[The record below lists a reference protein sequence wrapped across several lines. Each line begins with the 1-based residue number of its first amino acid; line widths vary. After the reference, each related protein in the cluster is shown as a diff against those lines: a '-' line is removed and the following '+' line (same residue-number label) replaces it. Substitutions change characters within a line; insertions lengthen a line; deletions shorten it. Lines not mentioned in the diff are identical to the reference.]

1 MSAQQAFDAEL
12 ARAMSRRQF
21 LVRLARASS
30 AAILVSSP
38 LGCATM
44 HGRLQRRR
52 LGDTVIFTPVQEKTV
67 AKIIDGFNPPD
78 TEIRKRL
85 HAEDPDYDPVEVW
98 AEFAWAYGD
107 EFLADMRFL
116 IDFVNVLPTFTR
128 TFSTRHGLPARFELQ
143 RFHPLDANRYFL
155 FLRDSSLRPL
165 RNIFTGARFIGTAPI
180 YMNERV
186 TWKVM
191 NYPGPWLRDPARP
204 DEDLAHSTS
213 FDLAKE
219 TEDNVAAL
227 RRRVVAHDALRTGLE
242 AARVVSGQDRL
253 VLETD
258 VVVVGSGAG
267 GSFVAAEL
275 AAKTGQRILIV
286 EKGEFIEPDEFVQ
299 RERLMMPRIFDTEF
313 SVNQLFGREIP
324 TLSTTVVTGKL
335 VGGSATINHALAFEP
350 PRPVI
355 RDWREQNGA
364 DLDYEDLA
372 PHLDA
377 IGKLLRIAAV
387 PESQI
392 SGSNLALR
400 RGVQALGLLHHGPTV
415 RNAHQCIGCGYC
427 DLGCRYNRKLTPLN
441 VVLPMAARRGAQVLA
456 NCRVDQVLLEELPD
470 DGRDGRT
477 HRATGVVGYLTD
489 ARGVNR
495 ERIEIRARRV
505 VLAAGPFASPR
516 ILMRSGVPDLR
527 RAKGAERAVG
537 ERFSTHA
544 TITFYADFDEPLYPS
559 AATPPMGY
567 FVKMYEVDDQSA
579 ADPARDH
586 VRYALEGMLN
596 HPLAHAQLVPY
607 ESAESHVE
615 FMKRFNQTM
624 TLAVMFRDRPVG
636 RVTPTAFEYELADE
650 DQSGWLDALR
660 TGARIM
666 FAAGARRVFFNSHRP
681 LILSEPAQIDEILT
695 LDLVRQQRI
704 QITSGHPMG
713 GCALGGDRRRDVV
726 DSRGRSWDVDGLY
739 VADSSILP
747 TSLGVNPCYT
757 VYALGRFIG
766 DSLVEEIRAASTE
779 EVDQPRFDVV
789 HRADNLDRA

>member
-1 MSAQQAFDAEL
+1 LSAQQAFDAEV

-21 LVRLARASS
+21 LARLARASS
-30 AAILVSSP
+30 AAILISSP
-38 LGCATM
+38 LGCATVR
-44 HGRLQRRR
+44 GRVQRRR
-52 LGDTVIFTPVQEKTV
+52 LGAEVIFTPVQEKV
-67 AKIIDGFNPPD
+67 VEKIIDGFNPPD
-78 TEIRKRL
+78 TEIRQRL
-85 HAEDPDYDPVEVW
+85 EDEDPDYDLVEAY
-98 AEFAWAYGD
+98 AEFAWAHGD
-107 EFLADMRFL
+107 AFVANMRFL

-128 TFSTRHGLPARFELQ
+128 TFSTRHGLPARFELK
-143 RFHPLDANRYFL
+143 RFHPDDVNRYFL
-155 FLRDSSLRPL
+155 FLRDSNLRPL

-191 NYPGPWLRDPARP
+191 RYPGPWLLDPARP
-204 DEDLAHSTS
+204 GADLAHSTS

-219 TEDNVAAL
+219 TEDNVSAL
-227 RRRVVAHDALRTGLE
+227 GRRVVAHDALRTGLE
-242 AARVVSGQDRL
+242 AARVVGGSDHL

-258 VVVVGSGAG
+258 VIVVGSGAG

-275 AAKTGQRILIV
+275 ATRTGQRILIL
-286 EKGEFIEPDEFVQ
+286 EKGDFVEPAQFLQ

-313 SVNQLFGREIP
+313 SVSQVFGREIP
-324 TLSTTVVTGKL
+324 TVSTAIVTGKL

-355 RDWREQNGA
+355 RDWRERNGA
-364 DLDYEDLA
+364 AFGYDDLA
-372 PHLDA
+372 PHLEA
-377 IGKLLRIAAV
+377 IRTLLRIGPV

-392 SGSNLALR
+392 AGSNLALR
-400 RGVQALGLLHHGPTV
+400 RGVQALGLPHHGPTQ

-441 VVLPMAARRGAQVLA
+441 MVLPIAARRGAQVLA
-456 NCRVDQVLLEELPD
+456 NCRVDRLLLEPLPA
-470 DGRDGRT
+470 DGREGRT
-477 HRATGVVGYLTD
+477 HRVTGVVAQLTD
-489 ARGVNR
+489 ARGTDRQRV
-495 ERIEIRARRV
+495 EIRARRV

-516 ILMRSGVPDLR
+516 ILMASDVPGLR
-527 RAKGAERAVG
+527 RAKGSERAVG

-544 TITFYADFDEPLYPS
+544 TITFGADFDEALYPS

-567 FVKMYEVDDQSA
+567 FMKKYDVENQAS

-607 ESAESHVE
+607 ESAESHQA

-636 RVTPTAFEYELADE
+636 RVTPRAFEYTLAEE
-650 DQSGWLDALR
+650 DHAGWLDALR

-681 LILSEPAQIDEILT
+681 LILSTPEQIDDTLT
-695 LDLVRQQRI
+695 LDMVAQERI

-713 GCALGGDRRRDVV
+713 GCALGGEPRRDVV

-757 VYALGRFIG
+757 VYALGRYIAHG
-766 DSLVEEIRAASTE
+766 IADEIRS
-779 EVDQPRFDVV
+779 
-789 HRADNLDRA
+789 

>member
-1 MSAQQAFDAEL
+1 LNAQHAFDAEM

-21 LVRLARASS
+21 LARLARASS
-30 AAILVSSP
+30 AAILLSSP
-38 LGCATM
+38 LGCGTVR
-44 HGRLQRRR
+44 GRVQRRR
-52 LGDTVIFTPVQEKTV
+52 LGDTVIFTPVQEKVV

-78 TEIRKRL
+78 TEIRRRL
-85 HAEDPDYDPVEVW
+85 EDEDPDYDLVEAY
-98 AEFAWAYGD
+98 AEFAWAHGD
-107 EFLADMRFL
+107 AFLANMRFL

-128 TFSTRHGLPARFELQ
+128 TFATRHGLPARFELK

-155 FLRDSSLRPL
+155 FLRDSNLRPL

-186 TWKVM
+186 AWKVM
-191 NYPGPWLRDPARP
+191 RYPGPWLLDPARP
-204 DEDLAHSTS
+204 EADLAHSTS
-213 FDLAKE
+213 FELARE

-227 RRRVVAHDALRTGLE
+227 RRRVVAHDALRTGFE
-242 AARVVSGQDRL
+242 AARVVGGSDHL
-253 VLETD
+253 ILDTD

-275 AAKTGQRILIV
+275 ATRTGERILIL
-286 EKGEFIEPDEFVQ
+286 EKGEFIEPAQFLQ

-313 SVNQLFGREIP
+313 SVNEIFGREIP
-324 TLSTTVVTGKL
+324 TISTAIVAGKL

-355 RDWREQNGA
+355 RDWREQNGVA
-364 DLDYEDLA
+364 FGYDDLA
-372 PHLDA
+372 PHLEA
-377 IGKLLRIAAV
+377 IRRLLRIGPV

-392 SGSNLALR
+392 AGSNLALR
-400 RGVQALGLLHHGPTV
+400 RGVQALGLSHHGPTQ

-441 VVLPMAARRGAQVLA
+441 MVLPIAARRGAQVLA
-456 NCRVDQVLLEELPD
+456 NCRVERLLLEPLPD

-477 HRATGVVGYLTD
+477 HRVTGVVAQLTD
-489 ARGVNR
+489 ARGTDR
-495 ERIEIRARRV
+495 ERVEIRARRV
-505 VLAAGPFASPR
+505 VLAAGPFGSPR
-516 ILMRSGVPDLR
+516 ILMASDVPGLR
-527 RAKGAERAVG
+527 RARGAERAVG

-544 TITFYADFDEPLYPS
+544 TITFGADFDEALYPS

-567 FVKMYEVDDQSA
+567 FVKKYDVEDQAA

-596 HPLAHAQLVPY
+596 HPMAHAQLVPY
-607 ESAESHVE
+607 ESAESHQA

-636 RVTPTAFEYELADE
+636 RVTPRAFQYTLAEE
-650 DQSGWLDALR
+650 DRAGWLDALR

-666 FAAGARRVFFNSHRP
+666 FAAGARRVFFNAHRP
-681 LILSEPAQIDEILT
+681 LILSGPEQIDETLT
-695 LDLVRQQRI
+695 LDLVVQERI

-713 GCALGGDRRRDVV
+713 GCALGGEPRRDVV
-726 DSRGRSWDVDGLY
+726 DSRGRSWDVHGLY

-757 VYALGRFIG
+757 VYALGRYIAHG
-766 DSLVEEIRAASTE
+766 IVAEIRS
-779 EVDQPRFDVV
+779 
-789 HRADNLDRA
+789 

>member
-1 MSAQQAFDAEL
+1 VIGQPAFDAEL
-12 ARAMSRRQF
+12 AGAMSRRQF
-21 LVRLARASS
+21 LARLGRASS
-30 AAILVSSP
+30 AAILVASP
-38 LGCATM
+38 LGCGTVG
-44 HGRLQRRR
+44 GRIERRR
-52 LGDTVIFTPVQEKTV
+52 LGDAAPIFTPVQRKVV

-78 TEIRKRL
+78 TEIRQRL
-85 HAEDPDYDPVEVW
+85 EREDPDYDPVAAY
-98 AEFAWAYGD
+98 AEFAWAHGD
-107 EFLADMRFL
+107 AFVANMKFL

-128 TFSTRHGLPARFELQ
+128 TFSTRHGLPARFELR
-143 RFHPLDANRYFL
+143 RFHPLDAHRYFL
-155 FLRDSSLRPL
+155 FLRDSRLRPL

-180 YMNERV
+180 YTHEGV
-186 TWKVM
+186 VWKVM
-191 NYPGPWLRDPARP
+191 RYPGPWLLDPAKR
-204 DEDLAHSTS
+204 DADLVHSTS
-213 FDLAKE
+213 FDLARE

-242 AARVVSGQDRL
+242 AARLVGGSDHP

-275 AAKTGQRILIV
+275 AARTDQRILIL
-286 EKGEFIEPDEFVQ
+286 EKGDFVEPSEFLQ
-299 RERLMMPRIFDTEF
+299 RERVMMPRIFDTEF
-313 SVNQLFGREIP
+313 SVVQVFGRQIP
-324 TLSTTVVTGKL
+324 TVSTAVVTGKL

-355 RDWREQNGA
+355 RDWRELNGA
-364 DLDYEDLA
+364 EFDYDDLA
-372 PHLDA
+372 PHLAA
-377 IGKLLRIAAV
+377 IRTLLRIGPV

-392 SGSNLALR
+392 AGGNLALR
-400 RGVQALGLLHHGPTV
+400 RGVQALGLPHHGPTQ

-441 VVLPMAARRGAQVLA
+441 MVLPIAARRGAQVLA
-456 NCRVDQVLLEELPD
+456 NCRVDRLLLERLVD
-470 DGRDGRT
+470 DGHDGRT
-477 HRATGVVGYLTD
+477 HRVTGVMAQLTD
-489 ARGVNR
+489 SRGG
-495 ERIEIRARRV
+495 ERGRVEIRARRV

-516 ILMRSGVPDLR
+516 ILMQSGVPDLR
-527 RAKGAERAVG
+527 RARGAERAVG

-544 TITFYADFDEPLYPS
+544 TITFGADFDEALYPS

-567 FVKMYEVDDQSA
+567 FVKKYDVEDQAA

-607 ESAESHVE
+607 ESAESHQA

-624 TLAVMFRDRPVG
+624 TLAVMFRDQAVG
-636 RVTPTAFEYELADE
+636 RVTTGGFEYALAESDHP
-650 DQSGWLDALR
+650 GWLDALR

-666 FAAGARRVFFNSHRP
+666 FAAGARRVFFNTHRP
-681 LILSEPAQIDEILT
+681 LILTGPEQVDDALS
-695 LDLVRQQRI
+695 LDLVAQERI

-726 DSRGRSWDVDGLY
+726 DSRGRSWDVAGLY

-757 VYALGRFIG
+757 VYTLGRYIAHRMVEDIG
-766 DSLVEEIRAASTE
+766 S
-779 EVDQPRFDVV
+779 
-789 HRADNLDRA
+789 